1 MANNKLTFAIALNL
15 LTENFKKGKNNVVN
29 GFKSMQVKLLAFVS
43 ALGFGSIGLSNFV
56 SKLISV
62 AKETSRVTTALKNV
76 SKGTAGYIAN
86 QKFLNKVAADYKIEI
101 NSLTGNFAKFTAA
114 ATTGGMALK
123 DQQKIFKSVS
133 KSIAAFSLSSD
144 EANSVFL
151 ALSQMM
157 SKGKIASQELRL
169 QMGEK
174 LPIAIQAMANA
185 MGVSVAELDKMLSKG
200 ELMANEVLPKFADQL
215 EKMTPKIDTDNLQA
229 SLTDLENAFG
239 TLTDNLGVERKYKKI
254 IDGVASI
261 ITAGANNIK
270 GILQAIVLGIVF
282 FSVNGITKISKRFKE
297 ALLER
302 ATGAEKLSNQLQSL
316 EARRTLEFK
325 KLEELRANYAYAT
338 GNARLKLQQQIA
350 VQEGKFGKLV
360 VEASKK
366 ELALEE
372 AKQQK
377 KLGLWKNFSRGSIGI
392 INKLGATIKSL
403 WNTFAPAIIIT
414 GLIAIFNYFKN
425 INKEAKRLKN
435 TFSDY
440 KKEAENS
447 TSTSEITQLQT
458 LQGLY
463 NDANKSIKEKK
474 GYKDEIVKL
483 LGVEIGKEQDLND
496 VIRERIKLLETQAKV
511 EFYTQKKIEAE
522 DQFKTASKKLDLG
535 GLEEK
540 EIESIMM
547 GYFKY
552 IDSGYKDTKSL
563 SKATGDYSK
572 YLKNRGQYYSKD
584 TDELIKSIAPSYAIM
599 NDSQKMLE
607 ELTSD
612 IIQSTKKGTGG
623 SGGGNKD
630 SNLSQLQIKYAKAL
644 QELGIKLEE
653 GIITQDDYNKS
664 FDDLVQSSLI
674 EAKLTNDGA
683 VLKSNYFKV
692 LKQQMANPLFDEQG
706 AEIRKIQNDYNDELT
721 KVTNLKKNGII
732 TEEEQNKALIELKEK
747 TINQIAS
754 MSDLTD
760 AQKEFI
766 KTLQGE
772 RDNIKNLTLPN
783 TYKAEERDRSFD
795 YKKSDLDIYS
805 EELEIAKRNY
815 ATLKDLASENLQ
827 AFEAELTAAMGNV
840 KSLEEAVKLAE
851 LTADVEALNKEIAHG
866 SYDAAKS
873 IMGGADGMISSIE
886 RINDAFSN
894 PDASGWEQ
902 IMSIWSAM
910 TSTIDSFLQI
920 IDLIQRLSE
929 VTEMLSTAQ
938 QAQTAIETSMVPQ
951 KIANTQT
958 EAAAEVAASQIK
970 TNAAMGETAAKST
983 AAYAKF
989 PFVGVGLA
997 AAAIAAMFALI
1008 PKFKDGG
1015 IVTGGATS
1023 GDKILARVNAGEMI
1037 LNQGQQS
1044 NLFKMLNSQSSVSNQ
1059 SLNIGGRVRGSDIYL
1074 ALKNYMKSSGKR
1086 L

>member
-377 KLGLWKNFSRGSIGI
+377 KFGLWKNFSRGSIGI

-403 WNTFAPAIIIT
+403 WNL
-414 GLIAIFNYFKN
+414 LIVPY
-425 INKEAKRLKN
+425 
-435 TFSDY
+435 
-440 KKEAENS
+440 
-447 TSTSEITQLQT
+447 
-458 LQGLY
+458 
-463 NDANKSIKEKK
+463 
-474 GYKDEIVKL
+474 
-483 LGVEIGKEQDLND
+483 
-496 VIRERIKLLETQAKV
+496 
-511 EFYTQKKIEAE
+511 
-522 DQFKTASKKLDLG
+522 
-535 GLEEK
+535 
-540 EIESIMM
+540 
-547 GYFKY
+547 
-552 IDSGYKDTKSL
+552 
-563 SKATGDYSK
+563 
-572 YLKNRGQYYSKD
+572 
-584 TDELIKSIAPSYAIM
+584 
-599 NDSQKMLE
+599 
-607 ELTSD
+607 
-612 IIQSTKKGTGG
+612 
-623 SGGGNKD
+623 
-630 SNLSQLQIKYAKAL
+630 
-644 QELGIKLEE
+644 
-653 GIITQDDYNKS
+653 
-664 FDDLVQSSLI
+664 
-674 EAKLTNDGA
+674 
-683 VLKSNYFKV
+683 
-692 LKQQMANPLFDEQG
+692 
-706 AEIRKIQNDYNDELT
+706 
-721 KVTNLKKNGII
+721 
-732 TEEEQNKALIELKEK
+732 
-747 TINQIAS
+747 
-754 MSDLTD
+754 
-760 AQKEFI
+760 
-766 KTLQGE
+766 
-772 RDNIKNLTLPN
+772 
-783 TYKAEERDRSFD
+783 
-795 YKKSDLDIYS
+795 
-805 EELEIAKRNY
+805 RN
-815 ATLKDLASENLQ
+815 
-827 AFEAELTAAMGNV
+827 
-840 KSLEEAVKLAE
+840 
-851 LTADVEALNKEIAHG
+851 
-866 SYDAAKS
+866 
-873 IMGGADGMISSIE
+873 
-886 RINDAFSN
+886 
-894 PDASGWEQ
+894 
-902 IMSIWSAM
+902 
-910 TSTIDSFLQI
+910 
-920 IDLIQRLSE
+920 
-929 VTEMLSTAQ
+929 
-938 QAQTAIETSMVPQ
+938 
-951 KIANTQT
+951 
-958 EAAAEVAASQIK
+958 
-970 TNAAMGETAAKST
+970 
-983 AAYAKF
+983 
-989 PFVGVGLA
+989 
-997 AAAIAAMFALI
+997 
-1008 PKFKDGG
+1008 
-1015 IVTGGATS
+1015 
-1023 GDKILARVNAGEMI
+1023 
-1037 LNQGQQS
+1037 
-1044 NLFKMLNSQSSVSNQ
+1044 
-1059 SLNIGGRVRGSDIYL
+1059 
-1074 ALKNYMKSSGKR
+1074 
-1086 L
+1086 